1 MDYNLS
7 FHLTNHWLI
16 AFAMLA
22 VLFAAVEF
30 GFRAGVRKRGIPDS
44 DRSLMSG
51 TGAAMLGLM
60 GLLLGFTLSMAINR
74 WDDRRAIIIDES
86 NAIGTLW
93 LRAGFIQE
101 PVRSQLRSTL
111 HEYAESRI
119 VLGGSRDDLEKWR
132 AARNKSEMLHAE
144 IWSAIEY
151 AQGAELSNAT
161 VSSLIT
167 AANTLIDIH
176 EIRLASIDNYLPVSL
191 MVLLLGVAAVAVSF
205 VAWSFGAGAHESRKA
220 ILMLG
225 VLIASVLLLIMDVN
239 RPQRGLVSVGVG
251 SLERAQNSMEDLHA
265 PQTRLDQENASL
277 E

>member
-1 MDYNLS
+1 MNFNLS

-16 AFAMLA
+16 ALASLA
-22 VLFAAVEF
+22 VLIAAIEI
-30 GFRAGVRKRGIPDS
+30 GYRSGIRKRGMPDS

-60 GLLLGFTLSMAINR
+60 GLLLGFTLSMGIGR

-93 LRAGFIQE
+93 LRAGFIEE
-101 PVRSQLRSTL
+101 PVRSQLRGTL
-111 HEYAESRI
+111 HEYTESRI

-132 AARNKSEMLHAE
+132 AARNRSEMLHAE
-144 IWSAIEY
+144 IWSAIEH

-167 AANTLIDIH
+167 AANGLIDIH
-176 EIRLASIDNYLPVSL
+176 EIRLASIDNYLPASL
-191 MVLLLGVAAVAVSF
+191 MMLLLGVAAVAVSF
-205 VAWSFGAGAHESRKA
+205 VAWSFGAGTHDSRKA

-251 SLERAQNSMEDLHA
+251 PLERVQKSMADFQAQ
-265 PQTRLDQENASL
+265 QTRFDKENESQE
-277 E
+277 